1 MVEKTNETAALATT
15 QPVTDPADVS
25 EMVAAAVE
33 AAIRKSIGGVGGP
46 VGGAVLNLIIGNAIR
61 PIVDT
66 LSALVAHIG
75 MAVPAAL
82 GELVEKLEDK
92 SGWDLNG
99 DGFVGDP
106 EDDK

>member
-1 MVEKTNETAALATT
+1 MTEKTETV
-15 QPVTDPADVS
+15 QPMTDPAAVS
-25 EMVAAAVE
+25 EMVAGAVE
-33 AAIRKSIGGVGGP
+33 AAIRAKLGTVGGP
-46 VGGAVLNLIIGNAIR
+46 VTGAVVSLIIGQTIR

-99 DGFVGDP
+99 DGFIGDP
-106 EDDK
+106 ENDDK